1 MSTSNE
7 VTSEQEK
14 LSKAKERAQDQLLAE
29 VAAFVLEDDDG
40 RPDEPGWFTGME
52 LFEKVKETGIS
63 YGVFHGK
70 LEKLVRSGKMERI
83 TPQYRKVYYRKV

>member
-1 MSTSNE
+1 MSTSSE

-40 RPDEPGWFTGME
+40 RPDEPGWFTGNDASLKTLGNGTARLKKINE
-52 LFEKVKETGIS
+52 ALTHVLSSAG
-63 YGVFHGK
+63 
-70 LEKLVRSGKMERI
+70 
-83 TPQYRKVYYRKV
+83 